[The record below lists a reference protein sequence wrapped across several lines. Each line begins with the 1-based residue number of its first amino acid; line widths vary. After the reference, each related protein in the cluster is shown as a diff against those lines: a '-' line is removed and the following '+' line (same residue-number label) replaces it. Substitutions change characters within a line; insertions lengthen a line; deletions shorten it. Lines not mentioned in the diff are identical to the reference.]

1 MNPFKIPIREFIQ
14 TSGPLRSELKKIYD
28 QLPPTRCQRLGQC
41 CSLLPE
47 MTFLEALP
55 ALKSMES
62 WPPADRIKVM
72 RKMVRYFLCNALE
85 INSCPFLSGK
95 DCLIYE
101 DRFFGCR
108 AYGLWS
114 RDYYQDLAE
123 KNRQGK
129 GFLQQRWESLGIS
142 LPGEV
147 LSFEVPYCSRI
158 EVDPRARI
166 TDEILSGAW
175 EKIEKLS
182 QELPTWDRE
191 FRENYLSDL
200 SFFLTGHQFGVQEA
214 IRLKY
219 FITREMI
226 SKRDS
231 SRLDQALSLAADP
244 FLEESFDRL
253 VE

>member
-14 TSGPLRSELKKIYD
+14 TSGSLWSELKKIYD
-28 QLPPTRCQRLGQC
+28 RLPATRCQRQGQC

-47 MTFLEALP
+47 MNLLEALQ
-55 ALKSMES
+55 ALKALES
-62 WPPADRIKVM
+62 WPPTDRIKVI
-72 RKMVRYFLCNALE
+72 RKMVRYFLCNAVE

-95 DCLIYE
+95 DCLIYG

-129 GFLQQRWESLGIS
+129 GFLQQQWESLGIS
-142 LPGEV
+142 LPDEV
-147 LSFEVPYCSRI
+147 LSFEVPYCSYV

-182 QELPTWDRE
+182 RELHSRDQE

-200 SFFLTGHQFGVQEA
+200 SFFITGLQFGTQEA
-214 IRLKY
+214 VRLKF
-219 FITREMI
+219 FITRDLI
-226 SKRDS
+226 SKKDS
-231 SRLDQALSLAADP
+231 PRLDQALSPVADP
-244 FLEESFDRL
+244 FLE
-253 VE
+253 

>member
-1 MNPFKIPIREFIQ
+1 MNPFKISIREFIQ

-28 QLPPTRCQRLGQC
+28 QLPATRCQRQGQC

-47 MTFLEALP
+47 VTLLEALP
-55 ALKSMES
+55 ALSAMDS
-62 WPPADRIKVM
+62 WSPADRIMVI
-72 RKMVRYFLCNALE
+72 RKMVRYFLCNAVD

-114 RDYYQDLAE
+114 RNYYKDLAE

-129 GFLQQRWESLGIS
+129 GFLQQQWESLGIS

-147 LSFEVPYCSRI
+147 LSFEVPYCSRV

-182 QELPTWDRE
+182 QELPFWDRE

-200 SFFLTGHQFGVQEA
+200 SFFITGLQFGVRDA
-214 IRLKY
+214 LRLKF
-219 FITREMI
+219 FITRDMI

-231 SRLDQALSLAADP
+231 PRLDQALRLVADP
-244 FLEESFDRL
+244 FLEESFNLL